1 MTAQIRAM
9 IAADVV
15 AARELWAA
23 AEGVDVAEG
32 DSPEELARYLGR
44 NPGLSTVATD
54 TDGHLIGAV
63 LCGHDGRRGFV
74 YHLAVDPKYRGQG
87 IGRAIMQRSLAGLK
101 QAGLARVLLLVAAD
115 NDGGRQFWLREG
127 WEDMSFAKPMGLDL

>member
-1 MTAQIRAM
+1 MTTQIRAM
-9 IAADVV
+9 TAADLVP
-15 AARELWAA
+15 ARQLWTE

-32 DSPEELARYLGR
+32 DSPEELARYLAR

-54 TDGHLIGAV
+54 TEGRLIGAV

-74 YHLAVDPKYRGQG
+74 YHLAVDPKHRGQG
-87 IGRAIMQRSLAGLK
+87 VGRAIMQRSLAGLK

-127 WEDMSFAKPMGLDL
+127 WEDMGFAKPMGFDL